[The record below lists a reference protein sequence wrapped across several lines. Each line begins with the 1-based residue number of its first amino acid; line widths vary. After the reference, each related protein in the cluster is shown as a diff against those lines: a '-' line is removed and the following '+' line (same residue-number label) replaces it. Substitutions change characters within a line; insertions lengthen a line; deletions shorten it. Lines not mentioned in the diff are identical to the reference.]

1 MDDAAVNSSYAGTL
15 YRIAI
20 FALAFLTLPAWA
32 ATLTGRVVYVPDGD
46 SITVLDASRTQHKVR
61 LAGIDAPEKGQ
72 AFGRRAGQHL
82 ALLVK
87 GKEVTVTW
95 EKIDRYQRKVGK
107 LMVTPPDCPTCAH
120 TLDANLAMVSVGLA
134 WHYKAYAKEQS
145 AEDRERYD
153 VAEHEARAR
162 RAGLWHDKDPT
173 APWDWR
179 KAKQRK

>member
-1 MDDAAVNSSYAGTL
+1 MKSSCDRVMR
-15 YRIAI
+15 RIAI
-20 FALAFLTLPAWA
+20 FALVLVTLPAWA
-32 ATLTGRVVYVPDGD
+32 ATLTGRVVYVSDGD
-46 SITVLDASRTQHKVR
+46 SVTVLDASRTQHKVR

-72 AFGRRAGQHL
+72 AFGRRAGEYL

-107 LMVTPPDCPTCAH
+107 VMVTPPDCPTCAH
-120 TLDANLAMVSVGLA
+120 TLDANLAMVTVGLA

-153 VAEHEARAR
+153 FAEREARAR
-162 RAGLWHDKDPT
+162 RAGLWHDQDPT
-173 APWDWR
+173 PPWEWR
-179 KAKQRK
+179 KAKPRK